1 MRFLNLIG
9 NRAFQNL
16 IGLIIK
22 QQITDTLCGTKVFKR
37 ELVSKISWW
46 SKEFKLYD
54 PFGDF
59 DLIFAAAFFSDK
71 ILEIPVHYRA
81 RVYGKTQISRFRD
94 GYKLINYLIKS
105 FLPLIHQKL

>member
-1 MRFLNLIG
+1 MVRLVYQMEKGSMRFLNLI
-9 NRAFQNL
+9 AIEHFKNL

-59 DLIFAAAFFSDK
+59 DLIFAAAF
-71 ILEIPVHYRA
+71 LA
-81 RVYGKTQISRFRD
+81 
-94 GYKLINYLIKS
+94 IKY
-105 FLPLIHQKL
+105 